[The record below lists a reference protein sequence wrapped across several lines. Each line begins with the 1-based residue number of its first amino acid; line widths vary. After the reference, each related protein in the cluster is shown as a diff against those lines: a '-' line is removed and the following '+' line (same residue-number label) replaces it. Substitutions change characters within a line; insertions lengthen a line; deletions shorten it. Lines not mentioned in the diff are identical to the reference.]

1 MGHGI
6 LTTQQW
12 GSGHVQRLTFL
23 PTPWHRS
30 PIAAATTN
38 LPTAKTQ
45 ARTPPNTGT
54 QNTCTCDASSLGTA
68 EARAVRRLDAC
79 DVSRC
84 SSPSLAVSS
93 SSSSTSRPN
102 IPARPGHG
110 GPQPGGSPCN
120 NGKAIT
126 QGGRLESRKVSRH
139 EKCTIAASYVGTN
152 SSVNGKAGP
161 DR

>member
-1 MGHGI
+1 MVHGI
-6 LTTQQW
+6 LTTQQQW
-12 GSGHVQRLTFL
+12 RSGHVQRLRFL

-30 PIAAATTN
+30 PIAVAITN

-45 ARTPPNTGT
+45 ARTPPNTAT

-84 SSPSLAVSS
+84 STPSLAISS

-120 NGKAIT
+120 NGKMRSRRVLDLNREKYRDLKNE
-126 QGGRLESRKVSRH
+126 GRQRH
-139 EKCTIAASYVGTN
+139 M
-152 SSVNGKAGP
+152 SVQFHP
-161 DR
+161 